1 MTPQQ
6 IKLQK
11 FVSSFYKNVD
21 GSSLV
26 LTPTQV
32 ELFENIFYKTHPLNI
47 TIAFTRYG
55 KSLTTA
61 LAVLTRCLFYP
72 EKWAIIAP
80 TEKQAKIIMNYI
92 IEHLFDNEFI
102 SPKLQ
107 LEAGESL
114 ERLRRERSK
123 KRLTFKIFESNQVSE
138 IYILSAHSTK
148 EDPLKGLLGFGAEN
162 IVLDESAL
170 IDDKVYVGILR
181 MLGDSKEP
189 FLFELGNPIKRNH
202 FFDSYNNPKYH
213 KIVIDYQKGLEEGRI
228 TQEQVDLMRDKPYFD
243 VLYECKFPESY
254 GVIVNKEEQL
264 IFTNKGAAD
273 CDLFAIGT
281 DLAVSEKEEADYSAI
296 VVTGRLK
303 GTNKMIVISSKF
315 GRWGMNEMI
324 NLIKSDFDFYKRY
337 GIILIG
343 VEDVAYQREFGKEL
357 ERRYLLSPTYVKRT
371 TDKRSRLLML
381 NPYFVNHQIEFFGD
395 KTKFEDLLDQ
405 LINFE
410 TVEHDDL
417 ADAFEMSISLI
428 KDYLLKESPQ
438 PQPLPEEK
446 QMIKDAIQELL
457 DRQRGGPTESYN
469 Y

>member
-1 MTPQQ
+1 MKNKVSQ
-6 IKLQK
+6 I
-11 FVSSFYKNVD
+11 VSSLYQIN
-21 GSSLV
+21 GEPLLLSPS
-26 LTPTQV
+26 QI
-32 ELFENIFYKTHPLNI
+32 EIFENIFYKKYPLNI
-47 TIAFTRYG
+47 VIAFTRFG

-102 SPKLQ
+102 ISKLQ
-107 LEAGESL
+107 VEEGESL
-114 ERLRRERSK
+114 EKLRRERSK
-123 KRLTFKIFESNQVSE
+123 KRITLKVYNQNDYSE

-162 IVLDESAL
+162 IILDESAL

-181 MLGDSKEP
+181 MLGDSKKP
-189 FLFELGNPIKRNH
+189 FLFELGNPVKRNH
-202 FFDSYNNPKYH
+202 FYEAFQNLKYH
-213 KIVIDYQKGLEEGRI
+213 KIIVDYKKGLEEGRI

-254 GVIVNKEEQL
+254 GVIVNKAEQL

-357 ERRYLLSPTYVKRT
+357 ERRYLLSPTYVRRT

-395 KTKFEDLLDQ
+395 KNKFEDLLDQ
-405 LINFE
+405 LLNFE

-417 ADAFEMSISLI
+417 ADAFEMSISLM
-428 KDYLLKESPQ
+428 KEYLLKESPQ
-438 PQPLPEEK
+438 SQSLPEEK
-446 QMIKDAIQELL
+446 QMIQDAIQELL